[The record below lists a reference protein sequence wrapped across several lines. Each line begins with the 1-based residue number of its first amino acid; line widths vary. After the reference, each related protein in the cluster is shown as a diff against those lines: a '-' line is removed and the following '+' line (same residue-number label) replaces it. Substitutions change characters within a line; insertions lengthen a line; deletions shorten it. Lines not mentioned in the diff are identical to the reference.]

1 MKRGIVISCL
11 VLIVLFISACSNL
24 SGKVNEQKNDSLQN
38 ELNDLQKRYTEMKEE
53 KDRLVEELNK
63 RDAAEK
69 SNEDNILQE
78 IDLILR
84 SSEDI
89 PAKVISESVENR
101 KEIVAVP
108 EGSLPENRILRT
120 LLIIRITNQII
131 RDYPNALNM
140 TIWEDEEYAKTY
152 VKGDYDKE
160 APTGWG
166 GLDYRAARI
175 YKDETGTHLE
185 YANSSD
191 DLEEISFGMSKRN

>member
-140 TIWEDEEYAKTY
+140 TIWEDEEYAK
-152 VKGDYDKE
+152 VS
-160 APTGWG
+160 
-166 GLDYRAARI
+166 I
-175 YKDETGTHLE
+175 Q
-185 YANSSD
+185 
-191 DLEEISFGMSKRN
+191 

>member
-1 MKRGIVISCL
+1 
-11 VLIVLFISACSNL
+11 
-24 SGKVNEQKNDSLQN
+24 
-38 ELNDLQKRYTEMKEE
+38 MKEE

-140 TIWEDEEYAKTY
+140 TIWEDEEYAK
-152 VKGDYDKE
+152 VS
-160 APTGWG
+160 
-166 GLDYRAARI
+166 I
-175 YKDETGTHLE
+175 Q
-185 YANSSD
+185 
-191 DLEEISFGMSKRN
+191 